1 MLTALYL
8 LTVVLLVFL
17 NGFFVAAEF
26 ALVGVRRSRIET
38 MAESGDRRAR
48 RLLSVLDDLN
58 AYLSASQLGI
68 TLASLGLGWIGE
80 PTVAHMLEGPLARA
94 GVSETGVHIIAFLVA
109 FVVITALHIVLGEQ
123 APKLFGLQRAE
134 RVALATALP
143 MQLFY
148 RVFSIPIRMLDGA
161 SAAVVRPL
169 GIHADAGHASAYTE
183 EELRHVVAMSR
194 AGGYIEPEE
203 QRLINSV
210 FDFADAEVR
219 EAMVPR
225 TEVAALDAAATFE
238 EAQAAFRE
246 HGYTRLPV
254 YRGRLDE
261 VVGVLFRRDLEQFL
275 DGERPAAEFDAGALA
290 RAPLF
295 MPATAKLGAA
305 LNQMRAARTHLAF
318 VVDEHGGLD
327 GIVTLEDL
335 LEEIVGEIDDEY
347 DVETKSQIAAQPD
360 GSFLLDG
367 MLAVR
372 DANRRFRLGLPE
384 EGHYTTLAG
393 FLLARAGRLLKPGD
407 QVEHEGALFRVER
420 VERRRLRR
428 VRLTMPRPESE
439 GGGGGAADGGGVGA
453 LAALLPVACA
463 AALAGA
469 RLCPA
474 AELLQLV

>member
-1 MLTALYL
+1 MITILYVF
-8 LTVVLLVFL
+8 VVLLLVLL

-38 MAESGDRRAR
+38 LAESGDKRAR
-48 RLLSVLDDLN
+48 RLISVLDDLN

-80 PTVAHMLEGPLARA
+80 PTVAQIIEEPLKNA
-94 GVSETGVHIIAFLVA
+94 GVPASGVHLIAFVVA

-148 RVFSIPIRMLDGA
+148 KVFSLPIRALDRA

-183 EELRHVVAMSR
+183 EELRHVIAMSR
-194 AGGYIEPEE
+194 EGGHIEAEE
-203 QRLINSV
+203 QQLINRV
-210 FDFADAEVR
+210 FEFADAEVR

-225 TEVAALDAAATFE
+225 TNVVALAVPATLE
-238 EAQAAFRE
+238 GARAAFRE
-246 HGYTRLPV
+246 HGYSRLPV
-254 YRGRLDE
+254 YRERLDE
-261 VVGVLFRRDLEQFL
+261 MVGVLSRRDLEPFL
-275 DGERPAAEFDAGALA
+275 DGGRPAGEFDAAALA

-295 MPATAKLGAA
+295 LPAAAKLGSA
-305 LNQMRAARTHLAF
+305 LKQMRAARTHLAF
-318 VVDEHGGLD
+318 VIDEHGGLE

-347 DVETKSQIAAQPD
+347 DEETRSQIAAQPD
-360 GSFLLDG
+360 GTFLLDG

-372 DANRRFRLGLPE
+372 DANRRFGLKLPE
-384 EGHYTTLAG
+384 DGHYTTVAG
-393 FLLARAGRLLKPGD
+393 FMLAHAGRLLAQGD
-407 QVEHEGALFRVER
+407 ELEYAGARFRVER
-420 VERRRLRR
+420 VERRRIRR
-428 VRLTMPRPESE
+428 VRFAPPPQPDAGHSTLETLLPLVGTAALT
-439 GGGGGAADGGGVGA
+439 GAGA
-453 LAALLPVACA
+453 LL
-463 AALAGA
+463 G
-469 RLCPA
+469 
-474 AELLQLV
+474 